1 MKAQLEI
8 LKERFV
14 NAKTDTDRNA
24 VMEEIRTLCDAD
36 ASGVAAAALESIKE
50 TNAEAEEIVLRDR
63 LKDILPAVSLA
74 YIAQHYF
81 NKTRQWLYQ
90 RVNGLRV
97 NGKPA
102 KFTREELQILD
113 AALKDIGNRLSSINV
128 SA

>member
-1 MKAQLEI
+1 MKARLEK

-14 NAKTDTDRNA
+14 NAKTDAARNA
-24 VMEEIRTLCDAD
+24 IMEEIRALCDAD
-36 ASGVAAAALESIKE
+36 ASGVAEAALESIKE
-50 TNAEAEEIVLRDR
+50 TNAAAEEIVLRDR

-74 YIAQHYF
+74 YIAQNYF

-90 RVNGLRV
+90 RVNGSCV

-102 KFTREELQILD
+102 KFTKEELRILD
-113 AALKDIGNRLSSINV
+113 VALKDIGNRLSSVDV